1 MDSSAGW
8 QKGTTLALPNFLT
21 AHKPK
26 DDTSVEELRVKTRSS
41 TPSSLNKREKSSH
54 IHNKQVV
61 KESSLLKKDEPERAV
76 KEEARASRSDEGP
89 ASSGNACFL
98 ELCAGSGG
106 SRPASKELAEHC
118 ASRDKLSGSERRLAP
133 HSILPGADLFARAD
147 RPLNQLLPPV
157 RAPTSTKFMHPDE
170 TCSLFSK
177 ARHRLRTPVGS
188 SQQ

>member
-76 KEEARASRSDEGP
+76 K
-89 ASSGNACFL
+89 
-98 ELCAGSGG
+98 
-106 SRPASKELAEHC
+106 
-118 ASRDKLSGSERRLAP
+118 
-133 HSILPGADLFARAD
+133 
-147 RPLNQLLPPV
+147 
-157 RAPTSTKFMHPDE
+157 
-170 TCSLFSK
+170 
-177 ARHRLRTPVGS
+177 
-188 SQQ
+188 